1 MNKSCELLVVCP
13 HCKKSLKWTKEFA
26 ECLACKKKYPIEIG
40 VVRFLENID
49 EFYEGNYVRQI
60 HYIPGNNLLK
70 NWVFFNLV
78 QSGILGEIKKSVNP
92 NANVL
97 DIGCAGGIRWLGS
110 YAQTIGIDLS
120 LSSLIKATECYDLA
134 IQAKIEI
141 LPFKD
146 SSFDLI
152 YGSYI
157 FEHLSDKSK
166 SEFLNE
172 ARRVL
177 KPGGKLILQFDTLSD
192 NWLTRFAM
200 KDMAAFEKS
209 FIATDGHIG
218 LEPLP
223 AALERF
229 RSRGFKVL
237 RALKFGTT
245 FLQYQATYGWLNT
258 AYGKDYAWIRWV
270 SGFVNWA
277 LGKPSGIILEF
288 AVTAFDKTIN
298 RFSSAKAATRAIVV
312 AEKV

>member
-1 MNKSCELLVVCP
+1 M
-13 HCKKSLKWTKEFA
+13 
-26 ECLACKKKYPIEIG
+26 
-40 VVRFLENID
+40 
-49 EFYEGNYVRQI
+49 
-60 HYIPGNNLLK
+60 
-70 NWVFFNLV
+70 
-78 QSGILGEIKKSVNP
+78 NP

-245 FLQYQATYGWLNT
+245 FLQYQAN
-258 AYGKDYAWIRWV
+258 YAWIRWV